1 MERNQ
6 RIIAILRGITP
17 DDAVAHITC
26 LLKHGINRV
35 EITTNSPDWETSLH
49 RVRQHFGSNIQLGVG
64 TVTTPDQVRRCY
76 AAAADFI
83 LTPNLNP
90 MVIAQAKQHGL
101 FVYAGV
107 FTPGEIFTAVDLGV
121 DVMKI
126 FPACA
131 LPHNYPQLIKGPLSH
146 PVNFSAVGGVAMENV
161 DEYLRYYDSVGLGS
175 ALYKPGQR
183 VIDTAARCERLREH
197 RQ

>member
-1 MERNQ
+1 MVSNQ
-6 RIIAILRGITP
+6 QIIAILRGITA
-17 DDAVAHITC
+17 DDAVSHIAC
-26 LLKHGINRV
+26 LLKHGINRI
-35 EITTNSPDWETSLH
+35 EITTNSHCWENSLLQ
-49 RVRQHFGSNIQLGVG
+49 VRQRFGSDIQLGVG
-64 TVTTPDQVRRCY
+64 TVTTSDQVQRCC
-76 AAAADFI
+76 AVGADFI

-90 MVIAQAKQHGL
+90 KIIAQAKQHGL
-101 FVYAGV
+101 FVCAGV

-131 LPHNYPQLIKGPLSH
+131 LPRNYPQLMKGPLSQ
-146 PVNFSAVGGVAMENV
+146 PVTFSAVGGVEVENA
-161 DEYLRYYDSVGLGS
+161 DEFLRYYDSVGLGS

-183 VIDTAARCERLREH
+183 VADTAARCKLLLQH